1 MISKEILLKIGLGVL
16 IVSVL
21 IVVVYLLNSIYTKIY
36 SKSEVITLDCENIGT
51 LDINKHIENMKRR
64 NPELDDKTLRLLY
77 FAFRA
82 VVMGYGKYSD
92 NVVLCESHDP
102 DKNNEKV
109 NIKISEKKNENI
121 NTEILSRYEREK
133 SEGSPKF
140 KEELL
145 TFSFEDVD
153 GEKCY
158 KLNDQDKYI
167 ITSNETVIFNLIE
180 KSEINFD
187 RKLSGLLAER
197 SIKTVDDIY
206 LMLSPLEIMF
216 SKYVRFFILKL

>member
-1 MISKEILLKIGLGVL
+1 MISKEVLTKVVLG
-16 IVSVL
+16 IL
-21 IVVVYLLNSIYTKIY
+21 IVVVLSVVINLLNNIYKSIFKR
-36 SKSEVITLDCENIGT
+36 SEIITLDCKNIGT
-51 LDINKHIENMKRR
+51 LDISKHIDNMKRR

-109 NIKISEKKNENI
+109 NIKISEKKTENVD
-121 NTEILSRYEREK
+121 TEILSRYEKEK

-145 TFSFEDVD
+145 TFSFEDVN
-153 GEKCY
+153 GEMCY
-158 KLNDQDKYI
+158 KLSDQDKYI
-167 ITSNETVIFNLIE
+167 ITSNESVIFNLIA

-187 RKLSGLLAER
+187 QELSNLLAER
-197 SIKTVDDIY
+197 NIKIVDDSY